1 MITPAT
7 FTPLINNREPLCE
20 NFYVYGSIYI
30 LSSKVGY
37 FWELKDNDINKCT
50 RALAVNQVCPR
61 QIMTYVHSEIEN
73 GNAGPSPLFSR
84 SLQFSERERKQKSD
98 MIILLF
104 LSLLS
109 LLFTIFVSPCMAL
122 FDP

>member
-1 MITPAT
+1 
-7 FTPLINNREPLCE
+7 
-20 NFYVYGSIYI
+20 
-30 LSSKVGY
+30 
-37 FWELKDNDINKCT
+37 
-50 RALAVNQVCPR
+50 
-61 QIMTYVHSEIEN
+61 MTYVHSEIEN

-109 LLFTIFVSPCMAL
+109 LLFTIFVSLAWLYLILDEQMFTTTIVILYMRKTSEMEVKYIELANKFIWVFL
-122 FDP
+122 

>member
-1 MITPAT
+1 MKT
-7 FTPLINNREPLCE
+7 FMFMVP
-20 NFYVYGSIYI
+20 YI

-84 SLQFSERERKQKSD
+84 SLQFSERERKQKIVTQAKD
-98 MIILLF
+98 IKQ
-104 LSLLS
+104 SLLTQPPK
-109 LLFTIFVSPCMAL
+109 LIQIT
-122 FDP
+122 DP